1 MMTRISTKA
10 SKFSESV
17 IREMT
22 RLAARHNAINLA
34 QGFPNFPAPDFLKD
48 AACEAIQADVN
59 QYAIT
64 WGSPRFRGAISEKY
78 RRFHDWEVDPERE
91 ITVACGA
98 TECMIASM
106 LALVDPGERVLVF
119 EPFYENYGPDS
130 IIANA
135 TPVYAPLDP
144 ERNWA
149 LDGDELE
156 SIIRGTLDEG
166 GIRALILNSPNNP
179 SGKVFS
185 ESELL
190 MLADLAQ
197 RYDFLVITDEIY
209 EHIIYDGAVHR
220 PMALLPGMK
229 ERTVTISALSK
240 TFSVTGWRVGY
251 AIAPDS
257 MTSAIRKMHDFLT
270 VGAAAPLQE
279 AGATALK
286 VESDYYDKLAR
297 EYQQRRDF
305 MVRVLEDS
313 GFRVWKPSG
322 AYYIMAD
329 ISPVTDLDDVS
340 FAQQLVKE
348 YGIAVVPGSSFYRRP
363 ELGRSIIRFAFCKT
377 MDLLEEA
384 SERLLRLRRQSS
396 EAVSS
401 EQ

>member
-384 SERLLRLRRQSS
+384 SERLLCDG
-396 EAVSS
+396 S

>member
-1 MMTRISTKA
+1 
-10 SKFSESV
+10 
-17 IREMT
+17 MT

-179 SGKVFS
+179 S
-185 ESELL
+185 
-190 MLADLAQ
+190 
-197 RYDFLVITDEIY
+197 
-209 EHIIYDGAVHR
+209 
-220 PMALLPGMK
+220 
-229 ERTVTISALSK
+229 
-240 TFSVTGWRVGY
+240 
-251 AIAPDS
+251 
-257 MTSAIRKMHDFLT
+257 
-270 VGAAAPLQE
+270 
-279 AGATALK
+279 AT
-286 VESDYYDKLAR
+286 
-297 EYQQRRDF
+297 
-305 MVRVLEDS
+305 
-313 GFRVWKPSG
+313 
-322 AYYIMAD
+322 
-329 ISPVTDLDDVS
+329 
-340 FAQQLVKE
+340 
-348 YGIAVVPGSSFYRRP
+348 P
-363 ELGRSIIRFAFCKT
+363 ELGQGVLRVGASHAGRSGPA
-377 MDLLEEA
+377 
-384 SERLLRLRRQSS
+384 LRLPCDHGRDL
-396 EAVSS
+396 
-401 EQ
+401 

>member
-64 WGSPRFRGAISEKY
+64 WGSLRFRGAISEKY
-78 RRFHDWEVDPERE
+78 HRFHDWEVDPERE

-135 TPVYAPLDP
+135 IPVYAPLDP

-251 AIAPDS
+251 AIAQDS

-384 SERLLRLRRQSS
+384 SERLLRLRKGS
-396 EAVSS
+396 
-401 EQ
+401 